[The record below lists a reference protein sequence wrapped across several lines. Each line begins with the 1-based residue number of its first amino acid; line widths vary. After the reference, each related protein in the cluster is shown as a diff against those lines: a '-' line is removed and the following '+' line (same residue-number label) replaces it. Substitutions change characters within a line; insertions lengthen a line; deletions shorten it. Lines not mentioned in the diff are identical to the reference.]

1 MSFFGVT
8 LDVQV
13 KKLLND
19 LRIYLKKKGGIGIKS
34 LYYIFKKMD
43 FNGNKKLDQQEFT
56 DALGQFGFFPKIVDI
71 QALMKYFDT
80 NNDGNITYE
89 EFLKGLR
96 ESMNERRM
104 KLVDKA
110 FNCMDKDHSG
120 KITVADLGIE
130 LNSQCIYRGKESRVY
145 IWAEIQRPDIWGVL
159 GKF

>member
-71 QALMKYFDT
+71 QALMKYFDL

-89 EFLKGLR
+89 EFLRGLR
-96 ESMNERRM
+96 EPMNERRM
-104 KLVDKA
+104 KMVEKA

-120 KITVADLGIE
+120 KITVADLSMY
-130 LNSQCIYRGKESRVY
+130 LNRQCIYC
-145 IWAEIQRPDIWGVL
+145 
-159 GKF
+159 